1 MFSYRRSNNK
11 CGTRE
16 AGLTKHL
23 GDVWNGVL
31 SLSTFQ
37 PDGCTTML
45 ETLSVSILPVLVIIA
60 AMTDVTNYKIPN
72 WLTGLIAALFFP
84 MALLTGMPLMEFGW
98 HLLAGV
104 ILFFVGYGFFALGL
118 FGGGDAKLM
127 AAAGLWFG
135 TAHTLE
141 FLMFT
146 VLVGGLLA
154 LSVGVWSLINTYVEY
169 RGVERLGQIFR
180 RARPNV
186 PYGIALCIGALL
198 AFPNTW
204 WMTVG

>member
-1 MFSYRRSNNK
+1 
-11 CGTRE
+11 
-16 AGLTKHL
+16 
-23 GDVWNGVL
+23 
-31 SLSTFQ
+31 
-37 PDGCTTML
+37 ML